1 MQDTNVTAARD
12 METKGQFYEIRVE
25 GHLGTSWVTW
35 FEGLDIRHEENGET
49 VLSGIIVDQ
58 TALHGVLMK
67 IRDLG
72 LPLVAVRR
80 LPSKARGGRPRDG
93 GGEQR

>member
-1 MQDTNVTAARD
+1 MQDTDVTAARD
-12 METKGQFYEIRVE
+12 METEGQFYEIRVE
-25 GHLGTSWVTW
+25 GHLGTSWATW

-49 VLSGIIVDQ
+49 VLSGVIVDQ

-80 LPSKARGGRPRDG
+80 VPSEAHSPRP
-93 GGEQR
+93 